1 MVVVPDRGGQG
12 QEALRDT
19 DEYAGGGVAAVLF
32 KVELPFEG
40 VVARLDGL
48 P

>member
-1 MVVVPDRGGQG
+1 VVVVPDRGGQG

-19 DEYAGGGVAAVLF
+19 DEYAGGGMAAVLF